1 MKPTDEQHPSQDA
14 EWSPNLTINHIPDEL
29 LLEIFDS
36 YRQAID
42 HYDQEWSREYVWFN
56 LAHVC
61 RKWAPDITGI
71 ALLRMR
77 AVLMHHHDHVRK
89 ISFGGTRANFDE
101 FFNSLSLDFYDGY
114 EPKIPDTFLRGPDL
128 SDLHLRR
135 LSFHGSVSLAS
146 VSGFL
151 LSSSEATLLTCLQG
165 LPCLRHFDLFISL
178 LRPLNSPSQSSTTKD
193 IVLLSKLTCLYY
205 IGPGV
210 LLDALVAGL
219 SAPSLHDA
227 NIHFSDTT
235 LPPIVHLPRFINEI
249 EERYYAVH
257 VSFQGSF
264 FRLSFL
270 TQSESIGHCYPH
282 FTLSLDMSYNQETI
296 TRQEKIMRIS
306 GALSTRLTIM
316 EELRV
321 TFDRT
326 NAIFWEDLFYD
337 QGPDNYLTFLPALEE
352 MELSHGFELAAFESF
367 ISARQQVGRPVKV
380 FFGP

>member
-1 MKPTDEQHPSQDA
+1 
-14 EWSPNLTINHIPDEL
+14 
-29 LLEIFDS
+29 
-36 YRQAID
+36 
-42 HYDQEWSREYVWFN
+42 
-56 LAHVC
+56 
-61 RKWAPDITGI
+61 
-71 ALLRMR
+71 
-77 AVLMHHHDHVRK
+77 
-89 ISFGGTRANFDE
+89 
-101 FFNSLSLDFYDGY
+101 
-114 EPKIPDTFLRGPDL
+114 
-128 SDLHLRR
+128 
-135 LSFHGSVSLAS
+135 
-146 VSGFL
+146 
-151 LSSSEATLLTCLQG
+151 
-165 LPCLRHFDLFISL
+165 LPCLRRFDLFISL
-178 LRPLNSPSQSSTTKD
+178 LHPLNSPSQSSTTKV

-235 LPPIVHLPRFINEI
+235 LPPIVHLPRFINKI

-257 VSFQGSF
+257 VSFQRSF

-270 TQSESIGHCYPH
+270 TQSESIGHCYPR

-326 NAIFWEDLFYD
+326 NAIFWEDLFC
-337 QGPDNYLTFLPALEE
+337 GAGSFGSSPTSRPSGLNAETTTTSHVFSFKTTKGLIITL
-352 MELSHGFELAAFESF
+352 LSCPLWKKWS
-367 ISARQQVGRPVKV
+367 S
-380 FFGP
+380 

>member
-1 MKPTDEQHPSQDA
+1 MFQSPSQDA

-61 RKWAPDITGI
+61 RKWRAVMFASVSRLDLGISVGPEKPVQINTILSCPWPIFIDYMLMYRDIAGI

-77 AVLMHHHDHVRK
+77 AVLMHHHDHGRK

-101 FFNSLSLDFYDGY
+101 FFNVADRAFPLLESLSLDFYDGY
-114 EPKIPDTFLRGPDL
+114 EPKIPDTFLRGPDI

-151 LSSSEATLLTCLQG
+151 LSAKALTNLSLLLGDTAFKSSSEATLLTCLQG
-165 LPCLRHFDLFISL
+165 LPCLRRFDLFISL
-178 LRPLNSPSQSSTTKD
+178 LHPLNSPSQSSTTKV

-227 NIHFSDTT
+227 NIHF
-235 LPPIVHLPRFINEI
+235 
-249 EERYYAVH
+249 
-257 VSFQGSF
+257 
-264 FRLSFL
+264 
-270 TQSESIGHCYPH
+270 
-282 FTLSLDMSYNQETI
+282 
-296 TRQEKIMRIS
+296 
-306 GALSTRLTIM
+306 
-316 EELRV
+316 
-321 TFDRT
+321 
-326 NAIFWEDLFYD
+326 
-337 QGPDNYLTFLPALEE
+337 
-352 MELSHGFELAAFESF
+352 
-367 ISARQQVGRPVKV
+367 
-380 FFGP
+380 